1 MITPLSAPFLCWDI
15 NSQSY
20 FLCSYHSPLFS
31 PGEGVPTSAISS
43 SCRVSALRH
52 RGHVNPQVWPQ
63 RFWWGGGDLD
73 PPTSSRS
80 GSVPSWTVGP
90 ERRGP
95 WASLP
100 AGLCSCPAPWQLE
113 GRFAG
118 ACFQS
123 PVLIFS
129 CSPAFPFSYCIFV
142 INSLMAR
149 ENSSEPSPSH
159 KYACASPEP
168 FSAPS
173 LPLTQVGGPQGKG
186 FSFHPET
193 SVSASAW
200 QFHSTRPHLPKPTSY
215 QFSFLPGNLIPSH
228 C

>member
-1 MITPLSAPFLCWDI
+1 MITPLSSPFLCWDI

-31 PGEGVPTSAISS
+31 PGEGVPSSAISFLLPRFS
-43 SCRVSALRH
+43 LKTPRSCKRPSMTTTDFF
-52 RGHVNPQVWPQ
+52 GG
-63 RFWWGGGDLD
+63 GGGDLD

-80 GSVPSWTVGP
+80 GSVPSWTVGQ

-100 AGLCSCPAPWQLE
+100 AGLCSCPAPWQPE

-118 ACFQS
+118 AWFQS

-129 CSPAFPFSYCIFV
+129 CSPTFPFSYCIFV

-149 ENSSEPSPSH
+149 ENSSELSPSH
-159 KYACASPEP
+159 KYACAFPEP
-168 FSAPS
+168 LSAPS
-173 LPLTQVGGPQGKG
+173 LPLTGRGAARQRMLLSSRDQCQRLSLAI
-186 FSFHPET
+186 SFHTPAPTE
-193 SVSASAW
+193 AY
-200 QFHSTRPHLPKPTSY
+200 FLPV
-215 QFSFLPGNLIPSH
+215 QFSPR
-228 C
+228 